1 MKRLMFLSLVLLT
14 ACGPSVKVG
23 YDYDRGANF
32 GQYKTYTSTSDALS
46 YPINEL
52 NRQRVLAAIESELN
66 AKGLSKSDNGD
77 LLVDIKLTAE
87 RQQTATATNTGGP
100 YGAGYGYR
108 WGGGFSTT
116 QINVETY
123 IEGTLFI
130 DLIDNAKK
138 QLVWQGRG
146 VKTLDKDATPDQRDQ
161 RIKEAVNL
169 IMKQYP
175 PAGKK

>member
-1 MKRLMFLSLVLLT
+1 MKRLMFLSLVILT

-23 YDYDRGANF
+23 YDYDRSANF
-32 GQYKTYTSTSDALS
+32 SQYKTYTFTNDALN

-77 LLVDIKLTAE
+77 VLVDIKLTAE
-87 RQQTATATNTGGP
+87 RQQTATATNTGP

-146 VKTLDKDATPDQRDQ
+146 VKTLDKDATPEQRDQ

-175 PAGKK
+175 PAAKK